1 MNADEQKFKDCVKLF
16 EAGNYNGSLDYALQ
30 LKNTL
35 PENKEV
41 LLMLVRN
48 YYFLN
53 DFVKAENYLK
63 KLITTDARDSGYYS
77 LLAQIQKHLGK
88 IAEAEENYLKSI
100 NLQPLSPETFYNLGI
115 LYSETGNYEKASLC
129 FCKSVSLDKNFYKAY
144 YNYGNVLRKLKEY
157 KKAAEAY
164 RNAIRIKPDYEDALY
179 NMGVV
184 SENDLDFKEAEESY
198 KKVLQINPGNL
209 HAKWNFALINL
220 LKGNYKEGFENYE
233 CRLQKPEFARKPK
246 APDIWKGE
254 PLEGK
259 KILVYCEQ
267 GFGDSI
273 QFIRFL
279 KYLKKPDVFI
289 GLETREELLELFA
302 NFEGIDE
309 LAGRNDSLKNN
320 YDYECSLLSLPFLLQ
335 SDEKDFAVSE
345 PYLIIPVNKE
355 IEKKVNAISGFK
367 IGIVWRG
374 NPSHIRDEERS
385 ADISL
390 FTELKETEG
399 VSLISLQKGVDEKI
413 IQKDLELL
421 QIPQIGKNFL
431 EIAQTIKNLDLVI
444 TVDTAIAHLAGA
456 MCVPVWTLIPA
467 YPDWRWGILGDKTIW
482 YPTMKLFRQNKRGCW
497 QEVFQKINEELL
509 IIKNQ
514 RGVI

>member
-279 KYLKKPDVFI
+279 KYLKKPDVF
-289 GLETREELLELFA
+289 F
-302 NFEGIDE
+302 
-309 LAGRNDSLKNN
+309 
-320 YDYECSLLSLPFLLQ
+320 
-335 SDEKDFAVSE
+335 
-345 PYLIIPVNKE
+345 
-355 IEKKVNAISGFK
+355 
-367 IGIVWRG
+367 
-374 NPSHIRDEERS
+374 
-385 ADISL
+385 
-390 FTELKETEG
+390 
-399 VSLISLQKGVDEKI
+399 
-413 IQKDLELL
+413 
-421 QIPQIGKNFL
+421 
-431 EIAQTIKNLDLVI
+431 
-444 TVDTAIAHLAGA
+444 
-456 MCVPVWTLIPA
+456 
-467 YPDWRWGILGDKTIW
+467 
-482 YPTMKLFRQNKRGCW
+482 
-497 QEVFQKINEELL
+497 
-509 IIKNQ
+509 
-514 RGVI
+514 